1 MEGNLEQEE
10 IRPLMFNYVFHLIL
24 FILIFLLHLIVA
36 YKVYWV
42 NKIFLKLILFCTFFG
57 ILYFLYPIFPMFIIL
72 LKRIKKKIFKIMKRL
87 TLVFFIISII
97 IGLFVSALILVNTIF
112 SKTFCKECPFSITL
126 SHLNYLFGEYYGKN
140 PNDDDIKDSCKSRRC
155 ILDDI
160 VDNDKYSYKY
170 LCNYDPSPEL
180 YEKNKIYKKYKFNGE
195 EITSLN
201 QISCNYYSGESLKNS
216 ELYQYLNLCSNF
228 IDYYYCERFDKPE
241 KKYDIEDGE
250 SCPEEN
256 YLLLLYILCVLII
269 LIDIVITMLPWG
281 VEYISLKRIVG
292 LMNVTR
298 RKANSNNSTQKSSI
312 VTENEES
319 FKKSKTEVIVLPLEN
334 EEEDIATVKKRKLII
349 QSDDNINNEENK
361 NRAQPI
367 KIVQSSER
375 NRINGSIQV
384 FSRNDQ
390 YISSEMNNQNLNNN
404 LRNQV
409 EISQINSKKK

>member
-1 MEGNLEQEE
+1 MIN
-10 IRPLMFNYVFHLIL
+10 IHINIY
-24 FILIFLLHLIVA
+24 A
-36 YKVYWV
+36 
-42 NKIFLKLILFCTFFG
+42 
-57 ILYFLYPIFPMFIIL
+57 
-72 LKRIKKKIFKIMKRL
+72 IM
-87 TLVFFIISII
+87 
-97 IGLFVSALILVNTIF
+97 ILVLSF
-112 SKTFCKECPFSITL
+112 MKKTKFIKSINL
-126 SHLNYLFGEYYGKN
+126 
-140 PNDDDIKDSCKSRRC
+140 
-155 ILDDI
+155 
-160 VDNDKYSYKY
+160 
-170 LCNYDPSPEL
+170 
-180 YEKNKIYKKYKFNGE
+180 NGE

-201 QISCNYYSGESLKNS
+201 QISCNYYSGESFKNN
-216 ELYQYLNLCSNF
+216 ELNQYLNLCSNF
-228 IDYYYCERFDKPE
+228 IDFYYCERFDKPE

-319 FKKSKTEVIVLPLEN
+319 FKKSKTEVIISPLDN
-334 EEEDIATVKKRKLII
+334 EEEDIVTVKKRKLII

-390 YISSEMNNQNLNNN
+390 YISTEMNNQNLNNN